1 MRRIAFMNQK
11 GGVGKTTTVANL
23 GAAFAER
30 GFKVLVVDNDPQANL
45 TTHLD
50 PSIEEPTPTIYDV
63 LTGQVT
69 ASEAIYETS
78 QPGLS
83 LLPSGIDLSG
93 AEIELVQEMGRETL
107 LKRAIDEHVL
117 RLPDEDRYDFILI
130 DCPPSLGLLSLNALT
145 TVTEV
150 MIPIQTQY
158 FAMRGMSK
166 LLEVVELVKKRLNP
180 MLRLSAIIPSIAD
193 LRTKLTAEVLSE
205 IRSYFKDKVCR
216 TMIRVNV
223 RLAEAPSHGKS
234 ILEYDKSSN
243 GAKDYRRLARELLG
257 ALTEDDLEDIEWFE
271 LRLCGEPI
279 EFDDLP
285 AAVPE
290 VAPVAPIPLPDEPR
304 PPDNVVGGAD

>member
-30 GFKVLVVDNDPQANL
+30 GFRVLVVDNDPQANL

-50 PSIEEPTPTIYDV
+50 PSIDEPEPTIYEV
-63 LTGQVT
+63 LTSRAT
-69 ASEAIYETS
+69 AAEAIYETGR
-78 QPGLS
+78 PGLF

-107 LKRAIDEHVL
+107 LRRALEEHFAELAEDEL
-117 RLPDEDRYDFILI
+117 YDFLLI

-145 TVTEV
+145 TATEV
-150 MIPIQTQY
+150 MIPIQTQF

-166 LLEVVELVKKRLNP
+166 LIEVVELVKRRLNP

-205 IRSYFKDKVCR
+205 IKSYFKEKVTR

-234 ILEYDKSSN
+234 ILEYDNSSN
-243 GAKDYRRLARELLG
+243 GARDYRRLARELLG
-257 ALTEDDLEDIEWFE
+257 ALTPEDVEDLAMFE
-271 LRLCGEPI
+271 AKLCGEPL

-285 AAVPE
+285 PAVTSGTPGE
-290 VAPVAPIPLPDEPR
+290 EGD
-304 PPDNVVGGAD
+304 PPGDAERNAV

>member
-30 GFKVLVVDNDPQANL
+30 GFRVLVVDNDPQANL

-50 PSIEEPTPTIYDV
+50 PSIDEPEPTIYEV
-63 LTGQVT
+63 LTSRAT
-69 ASEAIYETS
+69 AAEAIYETGR
-78 QPGLS
+78 PGLF

-107 LKRAIDEHVL
+107 LRRALEEHFAELAEDEL
-117 RLPDEDRYDFILI
+117 YDFLLI

-145 TVTEV
+145 TATEV
-150 MIPIQTQY
+150 MIPIQTQF

-166 LLEVVELVKKRLNP
+166 LIEVVELVKRRLNP

-205 IRSYFKDKVCR
+205 IKSYFKEKVTR

-234 ILEYDKSSN
+234 ILEYDNSSN
-243 GAKDYRRLARELLG
+243 GARDYRRLARELLG
-257 ALTEDDLEDIEWFE
+257 ALTPEDLEDLSMFE
-271 LRLCGEPI
+271 AKLCGEPL

-285 AAVPE
+285 PAVTS
-290 VAPVAPIPLPDEPR
+290 AIPGEEGD
-304 PPDNVVGGAD
+304 PPGEAERNAV

>member
-23 GAAFAER
+23 GAAFAEH
-30 GFKVLVVDNDPQANL
+30 GFRVLVVDNDPQANL

-50 PSIEEPTPTIYDV
+50 PRVDEPEPTIYEV
-63 LTGQVT
+63 LTNRAT
-69 ASEAIYETS
+69 ATEAIYETS
-78 QPGLS
+78 QPGLF
-83 LLPSGIDLSG
+83 LLPSSIDLSG

-107 LKRAIDEHVL
+107 LRRAIDEHL
-117 RLPDEDRYDFILI
+117 AGLPEEEQYDFILI

-150 MIPIQTQY
+150 MIPIQTQF

-166 LLEVVELVKKRLNP
+166 LLEVVELVKRRLNP
-180 MLRLSAIIPSIAD
+180 ALRLSAIIPSIAD
-193 LRTKLTAEVLSE
+193 LRTRLTAEVMGEIKTYFSE
-205 IRSYFKDKVCR
+205 KVTR
-216 TMIRVNV
+216 TMVRVNV

-234 ILEYDKSSN
+234 ILQYDKSSN

-257 ALTEDDLEDIEWFE
+257 LLTPEDLEDLLWFE
-271 LRLCGEPI
+271 AKLCGEPV

-285 AAVPE
+285 PA
-290 VAPVAPIPLPDEPR
+290 VAPTDPVIPNIPDPQ
-304 PPDNVVGGAD
+304 PDDPAGGTV

>member
-30 GFKVLVVDNDPQANL
+30 GFRVLVVDNDPQANL

-50 PSIEEPTPTIYDV
+50 PNVEEPSPTIYEV
-63 LTGQVT
+63 LTGRAT
-69 ASEAIYETS
+69 ATEAIYETS
-78 QPGLS
+78 QPGLF
-83 LLPSGIDLSG
+83 LLPSSIDLSG

-107 LKRAIDEHVL
+107 LKNAIDAHVL
-117 RLPDEDRYDFILI
+117 SVADEDRYDFILV

-158 FAMRGMSK
+158 FAMRGMSR
-166 LLEVVELVKKRLNP
+166 LLEVVDLVRKRLNP

-193 LRTKLTAEVLSE
+193 LRTKLTAEVLGE
-205 IRSYFKDKVCR
+205 IRSYFKEKVCR
-216 TMIRVNV
+216 TMVRVNV

-234 ILEYDKSSN
+234 ILEYDAGSN

-257 ALTEDDLEDIEWFE
+257 VLTEEDIEDIEWFE
-271 LRLCGEPI
+271 LRLCGEPVD
-279 EFDDLP
+279 FDDLP
-285 AAVPE
+285 SALPE
-290 VAPVAPIPLPDEPR
+290 EP
-304 PPDNVVGGAD
+304 PA

>member
-23 GAAFAER
+23 GAAFAEH
-30 GFKVLVVDNDPQANL
+30 GFRVLVVDNDPQANL

-50 PSIEEPTPTIYDV
+50 PRVDEPEPTIYEV
-63 LTGQVT
+63 LTNRAT
-69 ASEAIYETS
+69 ATEAIYETS
-78 QPGLS
+78 QPGLF
-83 LLPSGIDLSG
+83 LLPSSIDLSG

-107 LKRAIDEHVL
+107 LRRAIDEHL
-117 RLPDEDRYDFILI
+117 AGLPEEEQYDFILI

-150 MIPIQTQY
+150 MIPIQTQF

-166 LLEVVELVKKRLNP
+166 LLEVVELVKRRLNP
-180 MLRLSAIIPSIAD
+180 ALRLSAIIPSIAD
-193 LRTKLTAEVLSE
+193 LRTRLTAEVMGEIKTYFSE
-205 IRSYFKDKVCR
+205 KVTR
-216 TMIRVNV
+216 TMVRVNV

-234 ILEYDKSSN
+234 ILQYDKSSN

-257 ALTEDDLEDIEWFE
+257 LLTPEDLEDLLWFE
-271 LRLCGEPI
+271 AKLCGEPV

-285 AAVPE
+285 PAVAPTDP
-290 VAPVAPIPLPDEPR
+290 VAPVIPNIPDPQ
-304 PPDNVVGGAD
+304 PDDPAGGTV

>member
-30 GFKVLVVDNDPQANL
+30 GFRVLVVDNDPQANL

-50 PSIEEPTPTIYDV
+50 PRVDEPEPTIYEV
-63 LTGQVT
+63 LTNRAT
-69 ASEAIYETS
+69 ATEAIYETS
-78 QPGLS
+78 QPGLF
-83 LLPSGIDLSG
+83 LLPSSIDLSG

-107 LKRAIDEHVL
+107 LRRAIDEHL
-117 RLPDEDRYDFILI
+117 AGLPEEEQYDFILI

-150 MIPIQTQY
+150 MIPIQTQF

-166 LLEVVELVKKRLNP
+166 LLEVVELVKRRLNP
-180 MLRLSAIIPSIAD
+180 ALRLSAIIPSIAD
-193 LRTKLTAEVLSE
+193 LRTKLTAEVMGEIKTYFSE
-205 IRSYFKDKVCR
+205 KVTR
-216 TMIRVNV
+216 TMVRVNV

-234 ILEYDKSSN
+234 ILQYDNSSN

-257 ALTEDDLEDIEWFE
+257 LLTPEDLEDLLWFE
-271 LRLCGEPI
+271 AKLCGEPV

-285 AAVPE
+285 PA
-290 VAPVAPIPLPDEPR
+290 VAPADPVIPNIPEPQPDDPA
-304 PPDNVVGGAD
+304 GGTV

>member
-50 PSIEEPTPTIYDV
+50 PSIDEPEPTIYEV
-63 LTGQVT
+63 LTGRAT
-69 ASEAIYETS
+69 ATQAIYETGL
-78 QPGLS
+78 PGLF

-107 LKRAIDEHVL
+107 LRRALEEHFPELAEDEL
-117 RLPDEDRYDFILI
+117 YDFLLI

-145 TVTEV
+145 TATEV
-150 MIPIQTQY
+150 MIPIQTQF

-166 LLEVVELVKKRLNP
+166 LIEVVELVKRRLNP

-205 IRSYFKDKVCR
+205 IKSYFKEKVTR

-234 ILEYDKSSN
+234 ILEYDNSSN
-243 GAKDYRRLARELLG
+243 GARDYRRLARELLG
-257 ALTEDDLEDIEWFE
+257 ALTPEDVEDLAMFE
-271 LRLCGEPI
+271 AKLCGEPL

-285 AAVPE
+285 PAVTSGTPGE
-290 VAPVAPIPLPDEPR
+290 EGD
-304 PPDNVVGGAD
+304 PPGDAERNAV

>member
-50 PSIEEPTPTIYDV
+50 PSIDEPEPTIYEV
-63 LTGQVT
+63 LTSRAT
-69 ASEAIYETS
+69 ATEAIYETGR
-78 QPGLS
+78 PGLF

-107 LKRAIDEHVL
+107 LRRAIEEHL
-117 RLPDEDRYDFILI
+117 AELSEEALYDFLLI

-145 TVTEV
+145 TATEV
-150 MIPIQTQY
+150 MIPIQTQF

-166 LLEVVELVKKRLNP
+166 LIEVVELVKRRLNP
-180 MLRLSAIIPSIAD
+180 LLRLSAIIPSIAD

-205 IRSYFKDKVCR
+205 IKSYFKEKVTR

-234 ILEYDKSSN
+234 ILEYDNSSN
-243 GAKDYRRLARELLG
+243 GARDYRRLARELLG
-257 ALTEDDLEDIEWFE
+257 ALTPEDVEDLAMFE
-271 LRLCGEPI
+271 AKLCGEPL

-285 AAVPE
+285 PAVASGTPGE
-290 VAPVAPIPLPDEPR
+290 ERD
-304 PPDNVVGGAD
+304 PPGQAERNAV